1 MRESLLYI
9 DGQWTGSSDGQTFD
23 IVNPST
29 EEVIAKGAWAS
40 KKDLDSALA
49 AALKGFHAWRSVSP
63 YDRSRLMRKAV
74 AVLESR
80 REDIARIMTL
90 EQGKTLAEA
99 SGEMGVCIANLEW
112 MAEEATRG
120 YGRVLPER
128 TANLRQHMIKQPIGP
143 VAAFSPWNFP
153 AQTPGRKIGGAL
165 AAGCSII
172 LKPSEETPMTAAE
185 IVRAFHDAGL
195 PPGVLNLVHGHPAE
209 ISEHLIKSPIIRKIS
224 FTGSTAVGKG
234 LLHLAADGVKRA
246 TMELGGHSPVVV
258 FDDVDPVSAAKQA
271 VAAKMR
277 NAGQVCTSPTR
288 FYVQDGIYK
297 EFRDAFVEEA
307 RAIRIGDGMDPSTQ
321 MGPLANARRVAAMQ
335 AMVEDAL
342 DRHAKL
348 LCGGKRIDRPG
359 YYFEFTVLED
369 VPRNAKMKAEEPFGP
384 MASIERFNDFEQ
396 VCRNANDTPYGLAA
410 YALTDSASR
419 AAAISEAFEAGVVA
433 INNYSVSTPASPL
446 GGVKDSGYGFE
457 GGMEGLDAYLISK
470 SVMHKLAGPL

>member
-1 MRESLLYI
+1 MKESLLYI
-9 DGQWTGSSDGQTFD
+9 DGQWSRGAGGQTFD

-29 EEVIAKGAWAS
+29 EEIIAKGAHAT

-49 AALKGFHAWRSVSP
+49 AALKGFHVWRGVSP

-74 AVLESR
+74 AILGER
-80 REDIARIMTL
+80 REEIARIMTL
-90 EQGKTLAEA
+90 EQGKTLAES

-120 YGRVLPER
+120 YGRVLPGR
-128 TANLRQHMIKQPIGP
+128 TANVRQHMIKQPIGP

-165 AAGCSII
+165 AAGCSIV

-195 PPGVLNLVHGHPAE
+195 PPGVLNLVHGNPPE

-307 RAIRIGDGMDPSTQ
+307 HAIRIGDGMDPVSQ
-321 MGPLANARRVAAMQ
+321 MGPLANARRVASME

-348 LCGGKRIDRPG
+348 LCGGKRIDRSG

-369 VPRNAKMKAEEPFGP
+369 VPRNAKMKVEEPFGP
-384 MASIERFNDFEQ
+384 VASIERFNDFEQ

-410 YALTDSASR
+410 YAVTESASR
-419 AAAISEAFEAGVVA
+419 AVAISEAFEAGVIA

-457 GGMEGLDAYLISK
+457 GGMEGLDAYLVSK
-470 SVMHKLAGPL
+470 SIMHKLSDPV

>member
-1 MRESLLYI
+1 MKESLLYI
-9 DGQWTGSSDGQTFD
+9 DGEWSRGAGGQTFD

-29 EEVIAKGAWAS
+29 EEIIAKGAHAT
-40 KKDLDSALA
+40 KRDLDRALD
-49 AALKGFHAWRSVSP
+49 AALKGFNTWRKVSP
-63 YDRSRLMRKAV
+63 YDRSRLMSRAV
-74 AVLESR
+74 AILVER
-80 REDIARIMTL
+80 REDIAKTMTL

-99 SGEMGVCIANLEW
+99 NGEMGVCIANLQW
-112 MAEEATRG
+112 MAEEATRA
-120 YGRVLPER
+120 YGRVLPSR
-128 TANLRQHMIKQPIGP
+128 SANVRQHMIKQPIGP

-195 PPGVLNLVHGHPAE
+195 PPGVLNLVQGNPAE
-209 ISEHLIKSPIIRKIS
+209 ISAHLIKSPIIRKIS
-224 FTGSTAVGKG
+224 FTGSTAVGKS

-258 FDDVDPVSAAKQA
+258 FDDVDPVTAAKEA

-288 FYVQDGIYK
+288 FYIQDGIYK
-297 EFRDAFVEEA
+297 EFRDAFVDQA
-307 RAIRIGDGMDPSTQ
+307 RAIRIGDGMDPQTQ
-321 MGPLANARRVAAMQ
+321 MGPMANPRRIAAMES
-335 AMVEDAL
+335 MVEDAL

-348 LCGGKRIDRPG
+348 LCGGSRISRPG

-369 VPRNAKMKAEEPFGP
+369 VPLDAQMKMDEPFGP
-384 MASIERFNDFEQ
+384 MASIERFSDFEQ
-396 VCRNANDTPYGLAA
+396 VCRSANDTPYGLAA
-410 YALTDSASR
+410 YAVTQSAAR

-457 GGMEGLDAYLISK
+457 GGAEGLDAYLISK
-470 SVMHKLAGPL
+470 SVMHRLVGPV